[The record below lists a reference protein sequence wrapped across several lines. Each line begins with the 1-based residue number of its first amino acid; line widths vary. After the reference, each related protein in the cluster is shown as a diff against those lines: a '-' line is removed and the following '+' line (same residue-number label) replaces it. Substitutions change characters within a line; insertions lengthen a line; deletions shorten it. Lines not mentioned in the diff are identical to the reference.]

1 MGVILSMQVSKQ
13 LRYVV
18 YIQYNSSKSISTKKY
33 EEEEG
38 GASQPCFDFELA
50 VVTVRTTCKKV
61 RRKNST

>member
-13 LRYVV
+13 LRYGV

-50 VVTVRTTCKKV
+50 VVTVHQL
-61 RRKNST
+61 

>member
-13 LRYVV
+13 LRYGV

-50 VVTVRTTCKKV
+50 VVTVRITCKKV